1 VGFVS
6 EFKEFAMKGNVVDL
20 AVGVIIG
27 AAFGKIV
34 TSFTDDILMP
44 PLGALTNTSGK
55 ALNFSDKFLTLD
67 GKSYDSLALAKQ
79 AGAPV
84 IAYGSFL
91 NTIIQFL
98 ILAFAVFLMVRGINH
113 LRSRMEPAPAEST
126 KSCPYCISN
135 IDIKATR
142 CPNCTSDLATPAV
155 A

>member
-1 VGFVS
+1 MSVVK

-44 PLGALTNTSGK
+44 PLGALTTTGGK
-55 ALNFSDKFLTLD
+55 ALNFTDQFITLD

-84 IAYGSFL
+84 LAYGSFL

-135 IDIKATR
+135 IDIKAIR
-142 CPNCTSDLATPAV
+142 CPNCTSELSAAAPA
-155 A
+155 

>member
-1 VGFVS
+1 MWN
-6 EFKEFAMKGNVVDL
+6 EFRQFALRGNVVDL
-20 AVGVIIG
+20 AIGIIIG

-44 PLGALTNTSGK
+44 PLGALTKGGGK
-55 ALNFSDKFLTLD
+55 ALNFTDQFLTLD
-67 GKSYDSLALAKQ
+67 GKSYDSLVLAKQ

-126 KSCPYCISN
+126 KSCPHCISN

-142 CPNCTSDLATPAV
+142 CPNCTSELATTAV